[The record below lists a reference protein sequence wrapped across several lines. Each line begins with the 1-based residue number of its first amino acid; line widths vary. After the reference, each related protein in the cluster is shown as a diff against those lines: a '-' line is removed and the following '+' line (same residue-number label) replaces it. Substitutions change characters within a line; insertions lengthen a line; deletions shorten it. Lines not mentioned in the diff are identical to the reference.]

1 MSVAS
6 NKPAANNALAVQ
18 SGLLRLFLPP
28 KMNTKATKAAYQRR
42 HGMAPRRPSSEEPN
56 EEEQDEVQRQLRKHI
71 KRTLFNE
78 EPGIEKLSTKDAY
91 LRRMDCCTTR
101 ALQRQ

>member
-42 HGMAPRRPSSEEPN
+42 HGMAPRRPSSKEPN